1 MYTWTRKEVAEAF
14 TVAPSTVTYWVNHW
28 GPESDH
34 PFPPPVAAVSLNKG
48 RRARVFDPGAVQ
60 VWFSGL
66 SAAKT
71 RRMSKAQKGVPR
83 PRKNREVRPVVLTY
97 SISEMREALDMLVAT
112 RNELAAL
119 QKAMDVRYG

>member
-14 TVAPSTVTYWVNHW
+14 TVAPSTVTYWVHQW

-34 PFPPPVAAVSLNKG
+34 PFPPPVAEVRRDRG
-48 RRARVFDPGAVQ
+48 RPALVFDPGAVQ

-66 SAAKT
+66 PAAKT
-71 RRMSKAQKGVPR
+71 RRMSKAQTGVPR

-97 SISEMREALDMLVAT
+97 STSEMKEALDMLIAT
-112 RNELAAL
+112 RNELAVL
-119 QKAMDVRYG
+119 KEAMLRG

>member
-14 TVAPSTVTYWVNHW
+14 EVSRSTVCYWTQAW

-34 PFPPPVAAVSLNKG
+34 PFPLPVAKLALGKG
-48 RRARVFDPGAVQ
+48 PHQRVYDPGSVQ
-60 VWFSGL
+60 VWWTDL
-66 SAAKT
+66 PAAKA

-97 SISEMREALDMLVAT
+97 STSEMREALDMLVAT

-119 QKAMDVRYG
+119 QEAMIRHG